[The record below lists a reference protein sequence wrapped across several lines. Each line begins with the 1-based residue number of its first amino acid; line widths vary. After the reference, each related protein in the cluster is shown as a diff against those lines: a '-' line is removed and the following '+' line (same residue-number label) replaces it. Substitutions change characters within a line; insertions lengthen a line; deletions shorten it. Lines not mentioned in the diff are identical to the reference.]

1 MKPTRSSRDL
11 RRAADEIKFLSAI
24 GKRTQSFMAF
34 PNLTP
39 ANVAWL
45 AGQTQAYIVAQRAV
59 YHPGAV
65 QLTPAQTTTMSP
77 FFAPNIL
84 GSTRLNVLH
93 THVSNPPFY
102 PQLVAMEFPQASLPD
117 FSTMDAITF
126 IDTVVFQVPIT
137 DRTLFHELVHVV
149 QYVRLG
155 SPMFAAKYV
164 TGFLTGGTYPNIPL
178 EVNAYQLDAIFA
190 AATTVGFSVEDAV
203 QACIDA
209 GQF

>member
-1 MKPTRSSRDL
+1 
-11 RRAADEIKFLSAI
+11 
-24 GKRTQSFMAF
+24 MAF

-39 ANVAWL
+39 AYVAWL
-45 AGQTQAYIVAQRAV
+45 AGQTQAYIAAQRAV
-59 YHPGAV
+59 YHAGAV

-93 THVSNPPFY
+93 ETHVPNPPFY
-102 PQLVAMEFPQASLPD
+102 PQLVNDGFPQAELPD
-117 FSTMDAITF
+117 FSAMDAITF

-149 QYVRLG
+149 QYVKLG

-203 QACIDA
+203 QAWIDA